1 METRACGRI
10 LVVAVALAAAIALTS
25 GAPSAVAQQGQ
36 SPTPIYMSPASPTEG
51 EPFLV
56 EADLVVPGGT
66 AAGTVDLDGQ
76 QDIILEI
83 TTIITSPE
91 PPGSLQHFE
100 WSVPAVAAGA
110 YTLEISSPFVG
121 LVRQGIAVRP
131 RTAQLGLVGK
141 RFQVAVADQQA
152 GASPAAVL
160 LSDAGGYFT
169 LFDPGNVEL
178 TVKLVDGRP
187 VNGQWWV
194 FIASMTN
201 TGFTVSVTDTQGGTC
216 IPFSTCPTRTYTNPP
231 DTNQN
236 FIDVAAF

>member
-1 METRACGRI
+1 METRAWGRI
-10 LVVAVALAAAIALTS
+10 LVVAVALAAAVALTP
-25 GAPSAVAQQGQ
+25 GVPSAEAQQ
-36 SPTPIYMSPASPTEG
+36 SPTPIYLSPASPTEG

-56 EADLVVPGGT
+56 EADLVAPSGT
-66 AAGTVDLDGQ
+66 SAGAVNVDAQ
-76 QDIILEI
+76 QDIILQI
-83 TTIITSPE
+83 NTIITSPE
-91 PPGSLQHFE
+91 PPGGLQHFE
-100 WSVPAVAAGA
+100 WSVPAVPAGA

-131 RTAQLGLVGK
+131 LATQLGLVGK
-141 RFQVAVADQQA
+141 RFQVAVTDQQA

-169 LFDPGNVEL
+169 LFDPSNVEL

-216 IPFSTCPTRTYTNPP
+216 VPFTSCPTRTYTNPP

-236 FIDVAAF
+236 FIDVTAF